1 MAVTT
6 EAKHFGLLIDGEWH
20 DRRDGKLLEVR
31 SPNDGQVFATFP
43 EATQADIDAAI
54 EAAQRAYDKQELSA
68 YQRYEILYK
77 ASQLLTE
84 RVEDIAFHMSMEG
97 GKPIKEARIE
107 VARAASTILVA
118 AEEAKR
124 IHGEQIPVEAAVG
137 SENRLAFTM
146 RQPIGVI
153 CCISPFNFPAILVA
167 HKIAPAIAAGNTVV
181 LKPASATPVTAVK
194 ICQAFLDAG
203 LPAGHLNLVVGGGA
217 TVGEWLIQDERFAMY
232 SFTGSAEVGK
242 HLRNSIGLRRATLE
256 LGANSPVI
264 VDKTADVAAAAEGVA
279 QGGYMNAGQ
288 VCTSAQRILVHRDIE
303 AEFLAALVPHVE
315 KMQVGP
321 SYEDTT
327 DVGPMVTLSAAE
339 RVEARFKEA
348 AADGATVHCGGT
360 RDAQFVTPAVVSGVR
375 SDMRI
380 FQEEL
385 FGPAVTVTVFDDID
399 EAIALANDS
408 RYGLQGGIFTNDLE
422 TAWKAAKQVRIGALM
437 INDTSRYR
445 ADQMPFGGVKESGMG
460 REGPKFVIEEMTDL
474 KLVVFNLQG

>member
-6 EAKHFGLLIDGEWH
+6 EPKHFGLLIDGQWLE
-20 DRRDGKLLEVR
+20 RRDGKLLQVR
-31 SPNDGQVFATFP
+31 SPNDGQVFATLP

-54 EAAQRAYDKQELSA
+54 EAAQSAYDRQELSA

-77 ASQLLTE
+77 ASHLLTE

-137 SENRLAFTM
+137 SEGRLAFTM

-203 LPAGHLNLVVGGGA
+203 LPPGHLNLVVGGGA

-232 SFTGSAEVGK
+232 SFTGSPEVGK

-264 VDKTADVAAAAEGVA
+264 VDKTADVAVAAEAVA

-288 VCTSAQRILVHRDIE
+288 VCTSAQRILVQRDVE
-303 AEFLAALVPHVE
+303 REFTDALVGHVRN
-315 KMQVGP
+315 MQVGP
-321 SYEDTT
+321 SYDDAT

-339 RVEARFKEA
+339 RVEASFKA
-348 AADGATVHCGGT
+348 AAAAGATVHCGGE
-360 RDAQFVTPAVVSGVR
+360 RDGQFVTPAVLSGV
-375 SDMRI
+375 SADMQI
-380 FQEEL
+380 FKDEL

-422 TAWKAAKQVRIGALM
+422 TAWKAAKQVRIGGFM
-437 INDTSRYR
+437 VNDTSRYR

>member
-6 EAKHFGLLIDGEWH
+6 EPKHFGLLIDGEWIE
-20 DRRDGKLLEVR
+20 RRDGKLLEVR
-31 SPNDGQVFATFP
+31 SPNDGQVFATLP

-68 YQRYEILYK
+68 YQRYEILLK
-77 ASQLLTE
+77 VSQLLLE
-84 RVEDIAFHMSMEG
+84 RVEDIAYDMSMEG

-137 SENRLAFTM
+137 SEKRLAFTL

-181 LKPASATPVTAVK
+181 LKPASATPVTAAK

-203 LPAGHLNLVVGGGA
+203 LPPGHLNLIVGGGA
-217 TVGEWLIQDERFAMY
+217 TVGESLIQDERFAMF
-232 SFTGSAEVGK
+232 SFTGSPEVGR

-264 VDKTADVAAAAEGVA
+264 VDKTADVAVAAEAVA

-288 VCTSAQRILVHRDIE
+288 VCTSAQRILVHRDVE

-321 SYEDTT
+321 SYEDST

-339 RVEARFKEA
+339 RVEACFKVA
-348 AADGATVHCGGT
+348 VADGANVLCGGV
-360 RDAQFVTPAVVSGVR
+360 REGQFVSPAVISGVR
-375 SDMRI
+375 SDMQI
-380 FQEEL
+380 FKDEL
-385 FGPAVTVTVFDDID
+385 FGPAVTVTVYDDID

-422 TAWKAAKQVRIGALM
+422 TAWKAAKEVRIGALM

>member
-6 EAKHFGLLIDGEWH
+6 EPRHFGLLIDGEWVE
-20 DRRDGKLLEVR
+20 RRDGKLLEVR
-31 SPNDGQVFATFP
+31 SPNDGEVFATLP
-43 EATQADIDAAI
+43 EATQDELDAAI

-124 IHGEQIPVEAAVG
+124 IHGEQIPVEAAVA

-203 LPAGHLNLVVGGGA
+203 LPPGHLNLLVGGGA
-217 TVGEWLIQDERFAMY
+217 TLGEWLIQDERFAMY

-264 VDKTADVAAAAEGVA
+264 VDKTADVQAAAEGVA

-303 AEFLAALVPHVE
+303 EEFLAALVPQVE
-315 KMQVGP
+315 KMNVGP
-321 SYEDTT
+321 SYEDST

-339 RVEARFKEA
+339 RVEAWFEEA
-348 AADGATVHCGGT
+348 AADGATVHCGGS
-360 RDAQFVTPAVVSGVR
+360 RESQFVTPAVISGVR

-385 FGPAVTVTVFDDID
+385 FGPAVTVTAFDDID

-422 TAWKAAKQVRIGALM
+422 TAWKAAKEVRIGALM

>member
-1 MAVTT
+1 MAVTAET
-6 EAKHFGLLIDGEWH
+6 RHFGLLIDGEWLE
-20 DRRDGKLLEVR
+20 RREGKLLEVR
-31 SPNDGQVFATFP
+31 SPNDGEVFATLP
-43 EATQADIDAAI
+43 EATPADLDAAI
-54 EAAQRAYDKQELSA
+54 EAAQRAFDRQELSA

-84 RVEDIAFHMSMEG
+84 RVEDIAYHMSMEG

-124 IHGEQIPVEAAVG
+124 IHGEQIPVEAAVA

-203 LPAGHLNLVVGGGA
+203 LPPGHLNLLVGGGA
-217 TVGEWLIQDERFAMY
+217 TLGEWLIQDERFAMY

-264 VDKTADVAAAAEGVA
+264 VDKTADVPAAAEAVA

-288 VCTSAQRILVHRDIE
+288 VCTSAQRILVHRDVE

-315 KMQVGP
+315 RMNVGP

-339 RVEARFKEA
+339 RVEAWFKEA
-348 AADGATVHCGGT
+348 ASDGATVHCGGA
-360 RDAQFVTPAVVSGVR
+360 RSGQFVTPAVVSGVR
-375 SDMRI
+375 AGMRI

-437 INDTSRYR
+437 VNDTSRYR

-474 KLVVFNLQG
+474 KLVVFNLHG

>member
-1 MAVTT
+1 MAVTA
-6 EAKHFGLLIDGEWH
+6 EPKHFGLLIDGEWLE
-20 DRRDGKLLEVR
+20 RPDGKVLEVR
-31 SPNDGQVFATFP
+31 SPNNGEVFATLP
-43 EATQADIDAAI
+43 EATQADLDAAI
-54 EAAQRAYDKQELSA
+54 EAAQRAYDKQEIPP
-68 YQRYEILYK
+68 YQRYEILHK
-77 ASQLLTE
+77 ASQLLLE
-84 RVEDIAFHMSMEG
+84 RTEDIAFHMSMEG

-137 SENRLAFTM
+137 SESRLAFTM

-181 LKPASATPVTAVK
+181 LKPASATPVTAAK

-203 LPAGHLNLVVGGGA
+203 LPAGHLNLLVGGGA
-217 TVGEWLIQDERFAMY
+217 TLGEWLINDERFAMY
-232 SFTGSAEVGK
+232 SFTGSADVGK

-264 VDKTADVAAAAEGVA
+264 VDQTADVAVAADAVA

-288 VCTSAQRILVHRDIE
+288 VCTSAQRILVHRSIE
-303 AEFLAALVPHVE
+303 EEFLAALVPLVE
-315 KMQVGP
+315 KMKVGP
-321 SYEDTT
+321 SYEDDT

-339 RVEARFKEA
+339 RVEAWFKEA
-348 AADGATVHCGGT
+348 AADGATVHCGGE
-360 RDAQFVTPAVVSGVR
+360 REDQFVTPAVVSGVR
-375 SDMRI
+375 SDMRL
-380 FQEEL
+380 FQDEL
-385 FGPAVTVTVFDDID
+385 FGPAVTVTVYDDID

-422 TAWKAAKQVRIGALM
+422 TAWKAAKGVRIGALM

-445 ADQMPFGGVKESGMG
+445 VDAMPFGGVKESGMG
-460 REGPKFVIEEMTDL
+460 REGPKYVIEEMTDL